1 MPKGIKSNTK
11 KTNKT
16 KKTVKTNTGKL
27 KKLNEEIKILKDANK
42 QSEDKF
48 MRLMAEFENFKRR
61 NNKALID
68 SHQKSLEKIITS
80 FLPVLDDLQRIIN
93 DDTNSDLS
101 VLNDGISMVEA
112 KFTKILSSYKV
123 EKFDSI
129 GQDFDPDFHEAIMS
143 QDSKE
148 KENIILEEFEK
159 GYKIDDKIIRH
170 SKVIVSKGNK
180 WGIITKY

>member
-1 MPKGIKSNTK
+1 MPKGVKSNTK

-16 KKTVKTNTGKL
+16 KKTVKTNTAKL

-68 SHQKSLEKIITS
+68 FHQKSLEKIITS

-143 QDSKE
+143 QDSKK

-180 WGIITKY
+180 